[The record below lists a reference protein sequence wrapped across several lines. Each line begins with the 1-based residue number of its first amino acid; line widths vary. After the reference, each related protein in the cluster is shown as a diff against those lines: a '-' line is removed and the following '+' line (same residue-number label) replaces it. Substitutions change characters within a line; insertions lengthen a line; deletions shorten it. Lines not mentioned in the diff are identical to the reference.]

1 MVLQDLKEVMKGYPT
16 LRTSGFGVAENQ
28 NDLLDHLQECN
39 ISCDWFKLTQ
49 RCKRPNRK
57 IGSTYGLKAK
67 AERWSDTYIPEGAF
81 IAAAIHS
88 GFELFPKRGT
98 TSAFLNISSKSKI
111 NGQWI

>member
-1 MVLQDLKEVMKGYPT
+1 MLLDDLKEVVKEHPT
-16 LRTSGFGVAENQ
+16 LTTSGFGVAEDRNELF
-28 NDLLDHLQECN
+28 NHLQECN
-39 ISCDWFKLTQ
+39 ISCDWLKLTQ

-88 GFELFPKRGT
+88 GFLLAPKRGT
-98 TSAFLNISSKSKI
+98 TSTYLNISSKTKI